1 MLASWRFVLVAY
13 TWHSLHIFFKIVTWI
28 VIKMKLPIKSVG
40 FICPGI
46 ILKILFYKRYENKK
60 VGFFVSNII
69 FLLQRSCALNV
80 RSRAVLM
87 NVNTSLLKTDL
98 GYLMMP
104 TRTNVL
110 FERENTDYSDE
121 ENTHWKYST
130 LPFSSHLRLHE
141 ICLCLEVSG
150 NWSRSVGSAVHHL
163 YHSATTNLLLVGG
176 LICSYIA
183 TIITVNR
190 R

>member
-1 MLASWRFVLVAY
+1 
-13 TWHSLHIFFKIVTWI
+13 
-28 VIKMKLPIKSVG
+28 MKLPIKSVG

-121 ENTHWKYST
+121 ENTH
-130 LPFSSHLRLHE
+130 
-141 ICLCLEVSG
+141 
-150 NWSRSVGSAVHHL
+150 
-163 YHSATTNLLLVGG
+163 
-176 LICSYIA
+176 
-183 TIITVNR
+183 
-190 R
+190 

>member
-1 MLASWRFVLVAY
+1 
-13 TWHSLHIFFKIVTWI
+13 
-28 VIKMKLPIKSVG
+28 MKLPIKSVG
-40 FICPGI
+40 FICQGI
-46 ILKILFYKRYENKK
+46 ILKILFYMRYENKK
-60 VGFFVSNII
+60 VVVFDSDII

-110 FERENTDYSDE
+110 FERE
-121 ENTHWKYST
+121 HWLQWWGKYSLKILHTT
-130 LPFSSHLRLHE
+130 LFLSLTLTWNLFVSW
-141 ICLCLEVSG
+141 SG

-163 YHSATTNLLLVGG
+163 CHSATTNLLLVGG

-190 R
+190 C